1 MSRLRNVQTAGF
13 YPFLPEHFPAV
24 AAQMRAP
31 DNPVNTWLLDP
42 CAGEGVF
49 ARFLATHYGLKLAT
63 IEINEERGQL
73 CRQVADH
80 HVTGDALEVELHKR
94 QFAFL
99 WSNPPFV
106 SDGQLRMEWRFL
118 RYFLDA
124 LVPGGVLA
132 YTIPRRTMAQDPHI
146 LRHLVE
152 FYEDHRLYYLPDP
165 NPYAQVVLFARKRA
179 ERVKLGKAG
188 AGQLLTTMMNPPLLP
203 PICDNP
209 LPIPTHPLQTIVL
222 RGTQVDWDQLR
233 AEAAASPGPDLGE
246 AMTPPGV
253 IEGRSLM
260 PPRRGHVA
268 SLMAGGGLDNTRVG
282 PDVVKGYVRQE
293 QEEQP
298 ISDDDRTDGVTELT
312 RTIYVPQI
320 VRFNPS
326 TGDYTV
332 FDGERGVGDYLTDN
346 AATLSQALIKALDP
360 AYTFDLDDQPDET
373 KYILKNMAK
382 HIHVPGK
389 PRGLWP
395 GQQHVGAA
403 LDTAFRSPSPLQAGG
418 TEGGLGLKGAILV
431 ASMGWGKSI
440 ECAAQLAL
448 YYRRQASP
456 LRAGGIEGGPSP
468 KPSWVVT
475 EPHLVE
481 ELASTIKNCYPSAY
495 VEVLNDVAD
504 VRRSLD
510 YGHDTILSDTPRI
523 AVMSKETLKNGSGFR
538 PAVIP
543 DRRFFKGLADEDE
556 EPLLAFRCPDCG
568 RLQVYSHDCRLGH
581 AGEVVTTI
589 AYFNSKPRRC
599 CYDVT
604 SDDQGNTK
612 RLGCG
617 RPEHYQ
623 LWERNLSDRSGFLYQ
638 QARTI
643 GTTGIYAGRGQD
655 GFQRLSSPLSA
666 LSSAPSRPGLARIPI
681 ADYLARLHTNQ
692 VGLFVWDEA
701 HNAKGQ
707 ATDAGHALATIA
719 QVADHVLLMTGTL
732 FGGAASSVFFL
743 AHRISPEF
751 RRRWRFDQLQAFV
764 ERYGVLEKKVVE
776 KEIEVES
783 RGTLSTKTRKNTY
796 VKELPGCSP
805 ALVSLFLGFTIFT
818 GLSDLGISLPPV
830 RRRIVNAE
838 LDPDH
843 AAAYAAYEDA
853 CRDIMDEMKEQD
865 VDLAGSFL
873 HTLRGYAVAPWRP
886 EYLKWK
892 VRQPV
897 NGRLR
902 HTETRIFNVAPSLQ
916 WQCATCGRTLH
927 RTGTLDNP
935 QRLRCDWCSPNT
947 KEGEQAWQQALANNS
962 PLITH
967 HPRIFAPERAL
978 LDEILAQK
986 ARGRRCIVFVSQT
999 DTRDIVPR
1007 LLDLCEQHAIRA
1019 RRCDV
1024 SPRKRRAWFE
1034 KYGPFL
1040 DATFVNPEACKTGLN
1055 LIMFQT
1061 AIWYEIPYSL
1071 YTIKQASARI
1081 RRPTSQADVIE
1092 EVYVNV
1098 PGTIVEDALALVME
1112 KFTAAS
1118 IFRGESAEQA
1128 LLTVRGSGNFTAEL
1142 ISRVVRRAQS
1152 HTDDG
1157 PSELVED
1164 LETLFS
1170 RYNELEETGE
1180 LALTD
1185 APETDTQA
1193 KRVKQVADEFKE
1205 RAAEVTNWAASQL
1218 SLF

>member
-1 MSRLRNVQTAGF
+1 MSRLRNVQQAGF
-13 YPFLPEHFPAV
+13 YPFLPEHFPTV

-31 DNPVNTWLLDP
+31 DNPVNTWMLDP
-42 CAGEGVF
+42 CSGEGVF
-49 ARFLATHYGLKLAT
+49 AHFLATHYGLNLAT
-63 IEINEERGQL
+63 IEINEQRGQL

-80 HVTGDALEVELHKR
+80 HVTGDALEVELHKS
-94 QFAFL
+94 QFAL
-99 WSNPPFV
+99 IWSNPPFLL
-106 SDGQLRMEWRFL
+106 DGGQHQLRMEWRFL

-124 LVPGGVLA
+124 LAPGGILA

-165 NPYAQVVLFARKRA
+165 NPYAQVVLLARKRA

-188 AGQLLTTMMNPPLLP
+188 AGQLLTTVMSPPLLP
-203 PICDNP
+203 EICDDP
-209 LPIPTHPLQTIVL
+209 LSIPAHPLQTIVL

-260 PPRRGHVA
+260 PPRRGHIA

-298 ISDDDRTDGVTELT
+298 ISDDDRADGVTELA

-326 TGDYTV
+326 TGDYTI

-346 AATLSQALIKALDP
+346 AATLSQALIRTLNP
-360 AYTFDLDDQPDET
+360 AYTFDLDGQPDET
-373 KYILKNMAK
+373 QYILKNMAK

-395 GQQHVGAA
+395 GQQHVGGA
-403 LDTAFRSPSPLQAGG
+403 LDTAFRSSEQ
-418 TEGGLGLKGAILV
+418 GGLGLKGSILV
-431 ASMGWGKSI
+431 ASMGWGKSL

-481 ELASTIKNCYPSAY
+481 ELAATIKNCYPSAY

-504 VRRSLD
+504 VRRFLD
-510 YGHDTILSDTPRI
+510 YGQDAILSDTPRI
-523 AVMSKETLKNGSGFR
+523 AVLSKETLKNGSGFI
-538 PAVIP
+538 PAIIP
-543 DRRFFKGLADEDE
+543 DRRFFKRTDQLSSRACRGTPA
-556 EPLLAFRCPDCG
+556 PSPQPPPLAFRCPDCG

-581 AGEVVTTI
+581 AGELVTTI
-589 AYFNSKPRRC
+589 AYFSSKPRRC

-623 LWERNLSDRSGFLYQ
+623 PWERDLSDRSGFLYQ

-643 GTTGIYAGRGQD
+643 GTAGIYAGRGQD
-655 GFQRLSSPLSA
+655 GFQRLQSPISNLQSN
-666 LSSAPSRPGLARIPI
+666 PSRPGLARIPI
-681 ADYLARLHTNQ
+681 ADYLARLHPDQ

-732 FGGAASSVFFL
+732 FGGAASSIFFL

-776 KEIEVES
+776 KEVEVES

-853 CRDIMDEMKEQD
+853 CRDVMDEMKEQD

-902 HTETRIFNVAPSLQ
+902 HTETRVFNVAPSLQ
-916 WQCATCGRTLH
+916 WQCTTCGRTLH
-927 RTGTLDNP
+927 RPGTLDDP
-935 QRLRCDWCSPNT
+935 QRLRCDWCYPAT
-947 KEGEQAWQQALANNS
+947 TAGDQAWQDALTHHL
-962 PLITH
+962 PLITQ

-1007 LLDLCEQHAIRA
+1007 LLDLCQQHAIKA

-1024 SPRKRRAWFE
+1024 SPRQRRAWFE
-1034 KYGPFL
+1034 KYCPFL
-1040 DATFVNPEACKTGLN
+1040 DAAFVNPEACKTGLN

-1061 AIWYEIPYSL
+1061 AIWFEVSYSL

-1142 ISRVVRRAQS
+1142 ISRVMNRAQG
-1152 HTDDG
+1152 HTD
-1157 PSELVED
+1157 D
-1164 LETLFS
+1164 LETLFA
-1170 RYNELEETGE
+1170 RYTELEETGDVA
-1180 LALTD
+1180 LATT
-1185 APETDTQA
+1185 PETKDE
-1193 KRVKQVADEFKE
+1193 QVEDLTGEFKRHLA
-1205 RAAEVTNWAASQL
+1205 RAEKNVAVSQL